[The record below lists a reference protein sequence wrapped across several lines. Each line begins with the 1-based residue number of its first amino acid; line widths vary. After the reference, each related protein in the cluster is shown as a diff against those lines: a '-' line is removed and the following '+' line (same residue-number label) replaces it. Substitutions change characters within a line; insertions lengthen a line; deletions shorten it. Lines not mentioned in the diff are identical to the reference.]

1 MRIEKTSGL
10 GLFQKLKEHV
20 VFMKEAAKNCAFL
33 GSFFDYFLWG
43 GMERGG
49 GGVAGDGSFTSE
61 LVL

>member
-20 VFMKEAAKNCAFL
+20 VFMKKASKNCAFL
-33 GSFFDYFLWG
+33 GSFFHYFLWG
-43 GMERGG
+43 GMER

>member
-43 GMERGG
+43 GGV
-49 GGVAGDGSFTSE
+49 VAGDGSFTSE